1 MSGKSDYK
9 KVSSGPEVW
18 IKCDLDVL
26 YYLSRGRQVKRWM
39 KRRLTRYERRIGRR
53 CEDAS
58 SEPAEGV

>member
-26 YYLSRGRQVKRWM
+26 YYLSRGRQAKRWM
-39 KRRLTRYERRIGRR
+39 KRRLTRYERRRGRR
-53 CEDAS
+53 CEDA
-58 SEPAEGV
+58 